1 METKHVTYDIPAPL
15 DDILAIYADS
25 IDDDANTIITD
36 SLART
41 TQYTLTILAMRHPDY
56 IPHLHAIHTLR
67 HHPHTKPSHVETVLL
82 NLTLHTHHT
91 YHLPEFILY
100 PCKRT
105 RGYLRIPYKLLT
117 LANTARQTAPMN
129 TFISRALFEGLEYRL
144 TLGGSPT
151 MNQEYIP
158 AATTREH
165 HQLLAELRDL
175 KRRITNIEMMQ
186 TPPTGTAELLTQLLL
201 SLTHE
206 AAESINAKT
215 IEGGVHEK
223 AS

>member
-15 DDILAIYADS
+15 GDILAIYADS

-36 SLART
+36 SLARI
-41 TQYTLTILAMRHPDY
+41 TQYTLTILAMQHLEY
-56 IPHLHAIHTLR
+56 IPHLHAIHAFR
-67 HHPHTKPSHVETVLL
+67 HSHPLTKPSPVETVLL
-82 NLTLHTHHT
+82 NLTLQTHHT
-91 YHLPEFILY
+91 YQLPRFVLY

-129 TFISRALFEGLEYRL
+129 TFISRALFEGIEYRL
-144 TLGGSPT
+144 TLGGSLT

-165 HQLLAELRDL
+165 RHLLAELRDL

-201 SLTHE
+201 ALTHE
-206 AAESINAKT
+206 AAESIT
-215 IEGGVHEK
+215 TQGGTHEK
-223 AS
+223 TS

>member
-15 DDILAIYADS
+15 DDILELYADS

-36 SLART
+36 SLARL
-41 TQYTLTILAMRHPDY
+41 TQYTLTILAMQRPEY
-56 IPHLHAIHTLR
+56 IPHLHAIHTFRR
-67 HHPHTKPSHVETVLL
+67 HPLTKPSHLETVLL
-82 NLTLHTHHT
+82 NLTLHTHHR
-91 YHLPEFILY
+91 YHLPEFVLY

-105 RGYLRIPYKLLT
+105 RGYLRIPGKLLT
-117 LANTARQTAPMN
+117 LTNIARQTAPMN

-144 TLGGSPT
+144 TLGGALT

-158 AATTREH
+158 STTTREH
-165 HQLLAELRDL
+165 RHLLAELRDL
-175 KRRITNIEMMQ
+175 KRRITNLEMMQ

-201 SLTHE
+201 TLTHE
-206 AAESINAKT
+206 AATSINAKT
-215 IEGGVHEK
+215 TEGGAHEK

>member
-1 METKHVTYDIPAPL
+1 MKTKYVTYDIPAPL

-36 SLART
+36 SLARL
-41 TQYTLTILAMRHPDY
+41 TQYTLTILAMQHPDY

-67 HHPHTKPSHVETVLL
+67 RHPLTKPSPVETVLL

-91 YHLPEFILY
+91 YHLPEFVLY
-100 PCKRT
+100 PCRRT
-105 RGYLRIPYKLLT
+105 RGYLRVSDKLLT

-144 TLGGSPT
+144 TLEGT
-151 MNQEYIP
+151 LAMNQEYIP
-158 AATTREH
+158 AATTQEYH
-165 HQLLAELRDL
+165 HLLAELRDL
-175 KRRITNIEMMQ
+175 KRRITNMEMMQ
-186 TPPTGTAELLTQLLL
+186 TPPDGTAELLTQLLL

-206 AAESINAKT
+206 ATESIATK
-215 IEGGVHEK
+215 GGTHEK
-223 AS
+223 AD